1 MKWLIMIVAM
11 FSLSGCFA
19 SLSQDGI
26 LSTVSS
32 ASAAAVGTA
41 VAGPAV
47 GLVVGA
53 AAGVATD
60 ALIPDDDSID
70 LTEIPEEDRA
80 AVLKH
85 QQVWMALEHLGI
97 WIIGVGALVIFVLP
111 LIAGY
116 LIPNGKQ
123 RRNHKEMIRMKEVL
137 FDNPNV
143 KMQDF
148 KE

>member
-1 MKWLIMIVAM
+1 MRWLIMIIAS

-32 ASAAAVGTA
+32 ASAAALATA
-41 VAGPAV
+41 VAGPVVGVSV
-47 GLVVGA
+47 GL

-60 ALIPDDDSID
+60 AATETTGVD

-80 AVLKH
+80 DVLKH
-85 QQVWMALEHLGI
+85 GQVWMALEHLGI
-97 WIIGVGALVIFVLP
+97 WIIGVGAAVIFVLP

>member
-1 MKWLIMIVAM
+1 M

-41 VAGPAV
+41 VGGPIVGVTV
-47 GLVVGA
+47 GL

-60 ALIPDDDSID
+60 AAIVPNDKVD
-70 LTEIPEEDRA
+70 LSEIPEEDRA

-85 QQVWMALEHLGI
+85 GQVWMALEHLGV
-97 WIIGVGALVIFVLP
+97 WIIGLGAFIIFILP

-123 RRNHKEMIRMKEVL
+123 RRNHKEMVRMKEVL

-143 KMQDF
+143 SMQDF

>member
-1 MKWLIMIVAM
+1 MKWLLMIVTATM
-11 FSLSGCFA
+11 LTGCLGNI
-19 SLSQDGI
+19 SKDGLI
-26 LSTVSS
+26 STLSS
-32 ASAAAVGTA
+32 ASVGVLGTA
-41 VAGPAV
+41 VGGPIV
-47 GLVVGA
+47 GVV
-53 AAGVATD
+53 AGVVAGVVSDAATEP
-60 ALIPDDDSID
+60 AGAD
-70 LTEIPEEDRA
+70 LTVIPEADRA
-80 AVLKH
+80 DVLKH
-85 QQVWMALEHLGI
+85 QQVWMALEHLGV
-97 WIIGVGALVIFVLP
+97 WIIGVGAFVIFILP